1 MMGTIDTSMLV
12 NTTPGSQVE
21 KQAIPAN
28 PRSKLKSRNG
38 CLTCKSRRLKC
49 DEMKPFCLN
58 CLKKKIK
65 CGGYAT
71 RFKWRSFNEGKESI
85 SKDAS
90 TETSISNKRS
100 RSSILSL
107 PGNPTEMSSASSIRS
122 DASVW
127 LDMDPP
133 QPISVSSTISQ
144 EPSVTPTQNLL
155 LKDHLELTSL
165 SVLGKSTKEIKLEND
180 LLAKGIN
187 PETFMDDGL
196 FAQKPKRMRRSYS
209 TQDISIPPPSQALQ
223 RSHSTSSPQV
233 PTELST
239 FRNEFRSM
247 TNLHSLAEVA
257 VDEMRTRSPGDNS
270 LYLTAENSP
279 MPQFQFNALAQHS
292 PRPTG
297 ISQTPKDWQ
306 LQHMSPGPIS
316 TPAVKDA
323 ISDLSLTPSLS
334 ALFNFVFTNTDQPK
348 PDATSYGNPN
358 INMPESAFSP
368 LDLSTTQMSHYV
380 AQSPDLRYRRP
391 SHASSFANEHA
402 HNLQIQA
409 KDRESSPLLN
419 DVGSQL
425 IKQES
430 PSPSISSVSSSESL
444 LRTSEHQQILY
455 LYSTYTCGIMSI
467 KSGVSEN
474 PWRNIYL
481 PLAGEYS
488 FLFNSIASMTLFH
501 LAGNSKLREQS
512 LSLRSKGYFYMKKCI
527 LELATGLSKLENG
540 ELSDSHLPADVALA
554 TCLNLAVSE
563 SWDTHTSSGIAH
575 LKGAKSMIQK
585 VLSIITQYSSNSR
598 KKYRDIV
605 RDESYKKKLVLVSSE
620 EWRKMEEHELQPT
633 QTDSSLGQLNGLY
646 IPKNIQLLFNEWIY
660 FEVLSQMTSYSGH
673 DDKGIDLV
681 ATITKAIQTN
691 QKKRQADIQELKT
704 SDKEDSPT
712 DSSRLGS
719 SDSLKHGFSFF
730 DNLDTMLLNKEYV
743 DPLLG
748 CAQSLFLIMGKVA
761 NLISKVRKSQEGEQ
775 RQTRNSLGNIT
786 LASEL
791 KRQLTDW
798 KPNVTAN
805 MAGMMNEDNTD
816 SSWDLYSCVSTAE
829 AYRYA
834 TLLYLHEAVPEV
846 PLVSS
851 HQLAEKVF
859 VLLASIP
866 STSNLYIIHIFPL
879 LVSSCEAQPG
889 EEREWCEA
897 RWALLVERI
906 WIGNI
911 DRAFEVVKEV
921 WRRKDE
927 YSRNVS
933 RDVNEKKTDALDLD
947 DPRNISAHLQE
958 VVASMR
964 RKPSADEKGITSK
977 LHWSTVMR
985 EWGWEVLL
993 A

>member
-1 MMGTIDTSMLV
+1 MVATETSTLM
-12 NTTPGSQVE
+12 NSEHTQKQEE
-21 KQAIPAN
+21 KNAPK
-28 PRSKLKSRNG
+28 PKSKSRSG

-71 RFKWRSFNEGKESI
+71 RFKWRSFNDAQ
-85 SKDAS
+85 DAS
-90 TETSISNKRS
+90 SDSGPQKRKRS
-100 RSSILSL
+100 RDNSSY
-107 PGNPTEMSSASSIRS
+107 PTKPSTMSASSSVRS
-122 DASVW
+122 DMSPWSDMGHSQRRSVGSQT
-127 LDMDPP
+127 P
-133 QPISVSSTISQ
+133 QDA
-144 EPSVTPTQNLL
+144 ETPTETLS
-155 LKDHLELTSL
+155 LKEHLELTSL

-187 PETFMDDGL
+187 PDTYYDDEPYTG
-196 FAQKPKRMRRSYS
+196 KVKKMRRSYS
-209 TQDISIPPPSQALQ
+209 SNEIINHPVPQSLQ
-223 RSHSTSSPQV
+223 RSYSTSSPQASEV
-233 PTELST
+233 AN
-239 FRNEFRSM
+239 FRSEFRSM
-247 TNLHSLAEVA
+247 AGLHSLAEAA
-257 VDEMRTRSPGDNS
+257 VDEISARTPEGNLHVGLDQSPEFEF
-270 LYLTAENSP
+270 AKP
-279 MPQFQFNALAQHS
+279 HS
-292 PRPTG
+292 PRIAEIT
-297 ISQTPKDWQ
+297 QTPKSWQ
-306 LQHMSPGPIS
+306 LQHVPQSPADIAPPNV
-316 TPAVKDA
+316 TEA
-323 ISDLSLTPSLS
+323 ISDLNLTPSLS
-334 ALFNFVFTNTDQPK
+334 ALFNFVFTN
-348 PDATSYGNPN
+348 PDHARGDAIPLGNMGLNLPD
-358 INMPESAFSP
+358 SALSP
-368 LDLSTTQMSHYV
+368 LDLSSAHMSQFPSH
-380 AQSPDLRYRRP
+380 SPDVRR
-391 SHASSFANEHA
+391 SS
-402 HNLQIQA
+402 IA
-409 KDRESSPLLN
+409 KSETENVKGSDKSRSSSSLLN

-425 IKQES
+425 IRLES
-430 PSPSISSVSSSESL
+430 RSPSISSSGSSESL
-444 LRTSEHQQILY
+444 LKTSEHQQILY

-488 FLFNSIASMTLFH
+488 YLFNSIASMTLFH
-501 LAGNSKLREQS
+501 LAGNARLRENS
-512 LSLRSKGYFYMKKCI
+512 LALRSKGYFYMKKCI
-527 LELATGLSKLENG
+527 LELATGLSRLENG
-540 ELSDSHLPADVALA
+540 EMSDDHLPADVALA

-585 VLSIITQYSSNSR
+585 VLSIITQYSSNHSKHRSISR
-598 KKYRDIV
+598 D
-605 RDESYKKKLVLVSSE
+605 DNYKKKLVLVTDE
-620 EWRKMEEHELQPT
+620 EWRKMEEPPSVCT
-633 QTDSSLGQLNGLY
+633 GDASSVVNDLF

-681 ATITKAIQTN
+681 ATITHTIQTN
-691 QKKRQADIQELKT
+691 QKKKMDIKELK
-704 SDKEDSPT
+704 SEGSSPESVR
-712 DSSRLGS
+712 SSGS
-719 SDSLKHGFSFF
+719 SDQMRQGFSFF
-730 DNLDTMLLNKEYV
+730 ENLDTMLQNKECV

-748 CAQSLFLIMGKVA
+748 CAQSLFSIMGKVA
-761 NLISKVRKSQEGEQ
+761 NLISKVRKSQENDKKA
-775 RQTRNSLGNIT
+775 RNTLANIT
-786 LASEL
+786 SASEL

-798 KPNVTAN
+798 KPSVSTSA
-805 MAGMMNEDNTD
+805 AGMMNQESEDA
-816 SSWDLYSCVSTAE
+816 SWDLYSCVSTAE

-846 PLVSS
+846 PSISS

-866 STSNLYIIHIFPL
+866 STSNLYIVHIFPL
-879 LVSSCEAQPG
+879 LVSSCEASPG

-927 YSRNVS
+927 YNRNVS
-933 RDVNEKKTDALDLD
+933 RDVNEKKADSGLDFDDA
-947 DPRNISAHLQE
+947 RNISAHLQE
-958 VVASMR
+958 VVAAMR

-977 LHWSTVMR
+977 LHWSSVMR